1 MSNNL
6 DFLAA
11 KYSQQLVNSVSN
23 EVKDKLDNAVTKM
36 LGILQANGVYGFFLF
51 ARSRTKDEKKIC
63 EIADCKAVN
72 LLKEVFQIGTTEEI
86 KSLEN
91 ISIKFCCDPYDNSLA
106 QMILERYLI
115 YARYHA
121 KAEKPAIKPEN
132 ELEQQEG

>member
-11 KYSQQLVNSVSN
+11 KYSQQLVNNVSN
-23 EVKDKLDNAVTKM
+23 EVRDKLDNTVTKM

-63 EIADCKAVN
+63 EAADCEALS
-72 LLKEVFQIGTTEEI
+72 LLKEVFQIDTVDEI
-86 KSLEN
+86 QSLKD
-91 ISIKFCCDPYDNSLA
+91 ISTKFCCDLYDNSLA

-121 KAEKPAIKPEN
+121 KAKEPVDKPEN
-132 ELEQQEG
+132 NLKQQGG